1 MTSHHRFCH
10 RQTSTARA
18 RRSTGFTLIELLIT
32 VAIIGILAAIAYPS
46 YTGYVEKS
54 RRAEAQSFLLNIAGA
69 LERCYTND
77 YSYSGCGPAD
87 DAESDANT
95 ESDYYS
101 FTVSANGGAF
111 TVTASPTG
119 SQAGDAC
126 GDLSVDETG
135 ETSAGASGCW

>member
-1 MTSHHRFCH
+1 MTS
-10 RQTSTARA
+10 RQRC
-18 RRSTGFTLIELLIT
+18 RRQIPPVRVSRSAGFTLIELLIT

-54 RRAEAQSFLLNIAGA
+54 RRAEAQSFLMNIAGA

-77 YSYSGCGPAD
+77 YSYSDCGPAD

-101 FTVSANGGAF
+101 FTVSADGGAF
-111 TVTASPTG
+111 TATASPKG

-135 ETSAGASGCW
+135 ETSADASGCW